1 MKKIIFS
8 IAIAVAASIHAEY
21 LYWQVTGADLTGDF
35 SGATGARVFVSDD
48 NGVSRTYLELGQ
60 ADPDTG
66 YYEPFGYAVRAPI
79 PGEEPLL
86 AKIDT
91 SAWTGGNYAFYI
103 ELINYSSAATYSDSD
118 TTTAYP
124 SGNFVGQTAEG
135 QTYATLN
142 QNGFAGVD
150 LSPVNMAVWNG
161 GTYSPVPEPTSA
173 MLVLFGLAG
182 LALRRRAV

>member
-1 MKKIIFS
+1 MKAILFS
-8 IAIAVAASIHAEY
+8 IAIAVTASLHAEY
-21 LYWQVTGADLTGDF
+21 LYWQVTDAQVSGDF
-35 SGATGARVFVSDD
+35 ANATGARVFVSSD
-48 NGVSRTYLELGQ
+48 NGVNRTYLELGQ
-60 ADPDTG
+60 GDADTG
-66 YYEPFGYAVRAPI
+66 FDSFGYAVQAPI
-79 PGEEPLL
+79 PGNDPLV
-86 AKIDT
+86 AKIDN
-91 SAWTGGNYAFYI
+91 SAWKNDTYAFYI
-103 ELINYSSAATYSDSD
+103 ELINYSSSATYSAND

-124 SGNFVGQTAEG
+124 SENFVGQTSEG